1 VNSKLLKLMQKY
13 DSKVGPQ
20 INLVKL
26 PLNTRYTFELD
37 QNADWIRTILDEMN
51 EHSELPSM
59 ALKDTFLKISGEVE
73 KKSRPEMGEFLL
85 VEGTVE
91 AKYATE
97 CVRTLR
103 PMKIDMSVDFMICFV
118 DESYATT
125 ELFAD
130 ADETWVE
137 GNTYELY
144 FYTKRTVQFQEMIHE
159 QIFLNYEQYPVLDPD
174 AKLPGVL

>member
-1 VNSKLLKLMQKY
+1 MQKY
-13 DSKVGPQ
+13 DSKVAPQ

-26 PLNTRYTFELD
+26 PLNTRYEFELD
-37 QNADWIRTILDEMN
+37 QNAEWLKTILDEMN
-51 EHSELPSM
+51 ENSELPKM
-59 ALKDTFLKISGEVE
+59 ALNDTFLTLKGEIE
-73 KKSRPEMGEFLL
+73 KKSRLEMGEFLL
-85 VEGTVE
+85 VEGTIE

-103 PMKIDMSVDFMICFV
+103 PMKLEMSVEIKICFV
-118 DESYATT
+118 DESFATT
-125 ELFAD
+125 ELFSD

-137 GNTYELY
+137 GQTYELY
-144 FYTKRTVQFQEMIHE
+144 FYNKRTVMFQDMIHE